1 MPRPNRWADV
11 IAAAGKVF
19 REKGFDGAT
28 VEDVAAEVG
37 MLKGSLYTY
46 INSKEDLLFAV
57 VRPPADR
64 LLELVRTLSAQ
75 EGPAVDR
82 IRELIRA
89 HVQVLHDF
97 DPYAAVYLHEIAGL
111 GRFSEW
117 SSMDREY
124 VDLVTSL
131 IEAGVQ
137 DRTLRELPAPRIA
150 ALALLGSINWMTRWY
165 RNDGP
170 LTPDDVADQLVD
182 LFLQGSQRPAVKV
195 RSTRR

>member
-1 MPRPNRWADV
+1 MPRPNRWPDV
-11 IAAAGKVF
+11 VAAAAKVF

-37 MLKGSLYTY
+37 MLKGSLYNY
-46 INSKEDLLFAV
+46 ISSKEDLLFAV

-64 LLELVRTLSAQ
+64 LLELVRMLSAQ

-89 HVQVLHDF
+89 HVDVLHDF
-97 DPYAAVYLHEIAGL
+97 DPYATVYLHEIAGL
-111 GRFSEW
+111 DRFSEW

-124 VDLVTSL
+124 VDLLTAL

-137 DRTLRELPAPRIA
+137 ERTLRELPAPRIA
-150 ALALLGSINWMTRWY
+150 ALSLLGSINWMTRWY

-170 LTPDDVADQLVD
+170 LTPDDVADQIVD
-182 LFLQGSQRPAVKV
+182 LFLDGARRPPRGCA
-195 RSTRR
+195 